1 MLHYDVPVPL
11 CFEPREEGRFALFLR
26 TDYVGPLREMLSPLD
41 TLWERLERAA
51 AVARGRAS
59 VARWP
64 LPDRQENVFL
74 RRYMHGGLLAG
85 LTGERFFG
93 MSRPLWELALS
104 ERARE
109 AGVAVPLP
117 LGVVVERRCGPLC
130 RAVYMSAETPGS
142 EDLVHFFCR
151 VALDPPETASREMRL
166 VLAEAARQTR
176 ALHDAGVDHAD
187 LHLKNLLFHRGEDG
201 LPHVSLIDLDKARAR
216 DPQGRRFRL
225 RNLARLARSAR
236 KQRMASEALG
246 PRQRLRF
253 LREYLR
259 GMDGADALWPNW
271 VEALGRSGR
280 WREGWWALSRADR
293 EMRGDR
299 IGGGEEA

>member
-1 MLHYDVPVPL
+1 MLHYDVPIPL
-11 CFEPREEGRFALFLR
+11 CFEPREEGRFAFFLR
-26 TDYVGPLREMLSPLD
+26 SDCAEPLTEMLSPLD

-64 LPDRQENVFL
+64 LPGRQENVIL
-74 RRYMHGGLLAG
+74 RRYMHGGLLSG
-85 LTGERFFG
+85 LTGELFLG

-109 AGVAVPLP
+109 CGAAVPLP
-117 LGVVVERRCGPLC
+117 LGAVVERRFGPLC
-130 RAVYMSAETPGS
+130 RAVYLSAETAGA
-142 EDLVHFFCR
+142 EDLVHFCCR
-151 VALDPPETASREMRL
+151 MAQDPPETAARELRL
-166 VLAEAARQTR
+166 VVSDAARQTR

-187 LHLKNLLFHRGEDG
+187 LHLKNLLVHRGDDG

-225 RNLARLARSAR
+225 RNLARLARSAQ
-236 KQRMASEALG
+236 KQHVAREVLG

-253 LREYLR
+253 LREYMR
-259 GMDGADALWPNW
+259 GMEGAESLWPKW
-271 VEALGRSGR
+271 VSALGRSGR
-280 WREGWWALSRADR
+280 WREGWWALTGADR
-293 EMRGDR
+293 NLPGDR
-299 IGGGEEA
+299 VGGGT